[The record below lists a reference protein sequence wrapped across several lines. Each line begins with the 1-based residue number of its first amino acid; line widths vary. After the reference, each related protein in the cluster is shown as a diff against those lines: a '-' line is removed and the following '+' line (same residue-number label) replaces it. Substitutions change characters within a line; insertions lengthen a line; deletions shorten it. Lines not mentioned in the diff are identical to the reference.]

1 MSEKFNPNNIQND
14 EFNFNTEESEYKN
27 LINRLK
33 EISETIALVEK
44 IIYRSNLN
52 CD

>member
-1 MSEKFNPNNIQND
+1 MIEKLNPNNIEND

-44 IIYRSNLN
+44 TIFR
-52 CD
+52 